1 MRPFEFEESSASR
14 PLLHQCPRV
23 LIVEDSVLISL
34 DLENILNEVGCK
46 IVGTCADAGQSLRL
60 ISETQIDVALVDY
73 VLVDGVCDAVI
84 VALRAKRI
92 PFAICSGRLK
102 SEMTTAFPDVPFVSK
117 PYVPEEVCD
126 VISQLVGTPM
136 VASRRSPDVQ
146 WTANAK

>member
-1 MRPFEFEESSASR
+1 MCPFEFGEASSGSR
-14 PLLHQCPRV
+14 DQCPRV

-60 ISETQIDVALVDY
+60 ISEEQIDVALVDY

-84 VALRAKRI
+84 EALRSKRV

-102 SEMTTAFPDVPFVSK
+102 SEMTTAFPDAPFVGK

-126 VISQLVGTPM
+126 VVSQLVGTPM
-136 VASRRSPDVQ
+136 VASRRSPNVQ
-146 WTANAK
+146 WID